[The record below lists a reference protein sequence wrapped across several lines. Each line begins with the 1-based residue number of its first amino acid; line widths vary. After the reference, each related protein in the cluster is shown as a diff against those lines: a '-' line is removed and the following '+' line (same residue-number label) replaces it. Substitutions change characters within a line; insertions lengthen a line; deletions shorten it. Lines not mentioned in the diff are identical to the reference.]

1 MCTAATDKTFLLDC
15 HSHCDTGNGNDLNW
29 FPLKVGNSVCVLH
42 LNHTFLCLCAASS
55 GKWTRK
61 QLQTNYKLVE
71 KVEGGGD
78 LAVNEKLGRPGEA
91 VDVLKDTSEHQG
103 ELEDF

>member
-15 HSHCDTGNGNDLNW
+15 HSHSDTGNGN
-29 FPLKVGNSVCVLH
+29 VCVLH
-42 LNHTFLCLCAASS
+42 FNHTSLCLCAASS
-55 GKWTRK
+55 GEQTWK

-71 KVEGGGD
+71 NVEGGGD

-91 VDVLKDTSEHQG
+91 VESHLGASRRTRRLLKK
-103 ELEDF
+103 F